1 MIMSEADITRNA
13 IGTVPNETVYPH
25 FGAKEAGTLGNSLR
39 WVSSMPAMLGALL
52 AGTVF
57 LLKRSF
63 FVDPDMWWHLRTGEL
78 ILSTHRWATT
88 DPYSYTS
95 FGAPWMSCEWL
106 GDVLFAAVYRMGG
119 LRGMQAL
126 LVVLASAVMLALYG
140 FATLRSGNSK
150 AGFVSAAVL
159 LVLANASFNL

>member
-25 FGAKEAGTLGNSLR
+25 FAAKEAGTLGNSLR

-52 AGTVF
+52 ASAVF

-63 FVDPDMWWHLRTGEL
+63 FVDPDMWWHLKTGEL

-95 FGAPWMSCEWL
+95 AGAPWLSSGLL
-106 GDVLFAAVYRMGG
+106 G
-119 LRGMQAL
+119 
-126 LVVLASAVMLALYG
+126 
-140 FATLRSGNSK
+140 
-150 AGFVSAAVL
+150 AGFVAAAYLLDWFEVL
-159 LVLANASFNL
+159 VSLRSC

>member
-1 MIMSEADITRNA
+1 MSEADITRSA

-57 LLKRSF
+57 LLKQSF
-63 FVDPDMWWHLRTGEL
+63 FVDPDMWWHLKTGEL

-88 DPYSYTS
+88 DAYSYTS
-95 FGAPWMSCEWL
+95 AGAPWLASEWL
-106 GDVLFAAVYRMGG
+106 GEGLLAAAYRLGG
-119 LRGMQAL
+119 LMGLGSLPIVLGSGGMVARHP
-126 LVVLASAVMLALYG
+126 
-140 FATLRSGNSK
+140 FATLASGTSK
-150 AGFVSAAVL
+150 ARA
-159 LVLANASFNL
+159 

>member
-1 MIMSEADITRNA
+1 MIMSEADITRSA
-13 IGTVPNETVYPH
+13 IGTVPNETVYPD

-63 FVDPDMWWHLRTGEL
+63 FVDPDMWWHLKTGEL

-95 FGAPWMSCEWL
+95 AGAPWLASEWL
-106 GDVLFAAVYRMGG
+106 GEVLLAAAYRLGG
-119 LRGMQAL
+119 LRGLEPL
-126 LVVLASAVMLALYG
+126 LIPLGSAVMVALYG
-140 FATLRSGNSK
+140 FASRP
-150 AGFVSAAVL
+150 SATSPPPL
-159 LVLANASFNL
+159 FFSP

>member
-25 FGAKEAGTLGNSLR
+25 FAAKEAGTLGNSLR

-52 AGTVF
+52 VSAVF

-63 FVDPDMWWHLRTGEL
+63 FVDPDMWWHLKTGEL

-95 FGAPWMSCEWL
+95 AGAPWLASEWL
-106 GDVLFAAVYRMGG
+106 GEVLLTAAYRLGWRQG
-119 LRGMQAL
+119 LEAL
-126 LVVLASAVMLALYG
+126 LIVLGSGVMVGLYP
-140 FATLRSGNSK
+140 FATLRFRNCK
-150 AGFVSAAVL
+150 AAFFISVPLIFFATV
-159 LVLANASFNL
+159 